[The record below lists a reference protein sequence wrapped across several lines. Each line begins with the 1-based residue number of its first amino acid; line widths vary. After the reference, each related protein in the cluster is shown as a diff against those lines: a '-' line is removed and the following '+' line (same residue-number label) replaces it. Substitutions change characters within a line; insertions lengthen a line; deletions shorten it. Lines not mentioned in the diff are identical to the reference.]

1 MRKKKYITDPFIYLH
16 TNFLIVSIKL
26 FIQKC
31 YHSNRT
37 SNDEF
42 KIDNEGFF
50 KIENISLFKNKINIM
65 WKVLNKYVKS
75 I

>member
-1 MRKKKYITDPFIYLH
+1 MYLAQC
-16 TNFLIVSIKL
+16 
-26 FIQKC
+26 IQKC
-31 YHSNRT
+31 YLSSRT
-37 SNDEF
+37 SYNEF

-65 WKVLNKYVKS
+65 WKVLNKYVKL